1 VIAMK
6 KWLCVTFLIAGMIFD
21 GCSSVIPSKYSYTEY
36 KIPNE
41 MEYFNQKE
49 YQPTYVFEFKK
60 YAQKYIDLIKQEDN
74 KNITFPLS
82 IEELYAIDKKRDEVK
97 AKESQND
104 RYKLN
109 GFVEIRGK
117 NEKIKSQLYGGE
129 LPHKYSAVFAD
140 FMKDTYDMRNEKDI
154 LYHWIKIQEE
164 VVKAVIRYDSKVD
177 KKDSHYI
184 YPLDII
190 DSNNSYTKD
199 VNNCGYR
206 ASSNDHI
213 MRYLFQVETYQTVD
227 MLPNVFTHGWNT
239 YKEDGEW
246 WSSDWR
252 NNFIANFSSYI
263 DYSPIEK
270 YKNNKQWL
278 RFDIHEDG
286 KRPSFMNDS
295 TNRTLNEDFFKYATE
310 EGQKKLAEETDEW
323 YKDFFKTATKK

>member
-1 VIAMK
+1 MK
-6 KWLCVTFLIAGMIFD
+6 KWKYILLLIAGMIFD

-36 KIPNE
+36 KIPVE

-74 KNITFPLS
+74 KDITFPLS

-164 VVKAVIRYDSKVD
+164 VVRVVSWHYSKVNEN
-177 KKDSHYI
+177 DSHYVN
-184 YPLDII
+184 PSSII
-190 DSNNSYTKD
+190 EFNNQFTEE

-206 ASSNDHI
+206 ANSNSSVMI
-213 MRYLFQVETYQTVD
+213 YGFQLDTYRTQY
-227 MLPNVFTHGWNT
+227 MMPNVFTHVWNT
-239 YKEDGEW
+239 YNTDGEW
-246 WSSDWR
+246 WSSDWKY
-252 NNFIANFSSYI
+252 NFIANFSSYI
-263 DYSPIEK
+263 DNSPMKK
-270 YKNNKQWL
+270 YQDKKQWL
-278 RFDIHEDG
+278 RFDLYEKG
-286 KRPSFMNDS
+286 KVSSFLNNS
-295 TNRTLNEDFFKYATE
+295 SLNTLQDYSFNYATE

-323 YKDFFKTATKK
+323 YKYFFKTATKK